1 MTPSGTLFDP
11 PSDATSPR
19 PAPSLDAI
27 ESTSPCNVTAVSADA
42 DKTRLSHNW
51 HHTGWARTRDRV
63 YRALIAARVRPSRI
77 SAFAT
82 CRSSAWLMRSTTD
95 PDRYRWVLD
104 CCHDR
109 FCVPCA
115 KARSLLIADNLR
127 QHLRDVPHRFIT
139 LTLRTTDEP
148 LATTIDNLLRHFQVL
163 RRRRF
168 WRKRVRGGTAFL
180 ETKYNAEAERWHT
193 HLHVIAEGSYIP
205 QHELADEWLSITGD
219 SYIVDIRLARDSA
232 KTIDYIS
239 KYATKTLDTTTTHR
253 PERLQEAITA
263 LAGRKLLY
271 SFGTW
276 ARWKLTATP
285 DSDDWTLVEHYN
297 YFLLGFCEDT
307 RLAEAALAAYR
318 DWTEGDASPEFRLPR
333 PPPPPPHAALCDG
346 RPF

>member
-1 MTPSGTLFDP
+1 MRPSDP
-11 PSDATSPR
+11 LSNDSSDATRPR
-19 PAPSLDAI
+19 PAPFLDAL
-27 ESTSPCNVTAVSADA
+27 ESTSPLTVTTVANDA
-42 DKTRLSHNW
+42 STARLNHNW

-63 YRALIAARVRPSRI
+63 YRALIAARVSPSRI

-82 CRSSAWLMRSTTD
+82 CRGSAWLMRSTTD

-115 KARSLLIADNLR
+115 KARSALIADNLQR
-127 QHLRDVPHRFIT
+127 HLRDVPHRFIT

-180 ETKYNAEAERWHT
+180 ETRYNQESQRWHT
-193 HLHVIAEGSYIP
+193 HLHVITEGTFIP

-219 SYIVDIRLARDSA
+219 SFVVDIRLARDST
-232 KTIDYIS
+232 KTIEYIS
-239 KYATKTLDTTTTHR
+239 KYATKTLDTTTTHS
-253 PERLQEAITA
+253 PALLKEAISA

-276 ARWKLTATP
+276 ARWKLTAQP
-285 DSDDWTLVEHYN
+285 DSDAWTVVDHLNH
-297 YFLLGFCEDT
+297 FLHGFCDDDQLT
-307 RLAEAALAAYR
+307 NAALAAYH
-318 DWTEGDASPEFRLPR
+318 DWLDGDASPEFVLPR
-333 PPPPPPHAALCDG
+333 PPPPPPDAALCDG